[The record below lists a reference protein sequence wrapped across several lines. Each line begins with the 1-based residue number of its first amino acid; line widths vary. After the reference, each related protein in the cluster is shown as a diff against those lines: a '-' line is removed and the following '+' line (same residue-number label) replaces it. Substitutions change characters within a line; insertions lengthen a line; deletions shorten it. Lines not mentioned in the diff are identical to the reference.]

1 MLPQKTLALWL
12 DHGCSSS
19 KSAEVATDAPVHK
32 IVAVEEAHSAP
43 PARAAAHPSAA
54 APAKEGPDWVKIR
67 STLGALGEKTPE
79 ALAAR
84 QKLFSR
90 MDMGGNNVL
99 SLAEIDKGL
108 RDDMGMDDIFDAKPA
123 IMRAF
128 QAAKGAGG
136 KEGNPDYVD
145 RREFRLLMV
154 YLLQYFQLFEV
165 FDELTQED
173 GNRFNYEEFKKG
185 ITHLKIHLD
194 DPKAEFDSMVE
205 AGGHVLFT
213 DFCNWALKKNLGGE
227 EGE

>member
-1 MLPQKTLALWL
+1 M
-12 DHGCSSS
+12 GCSSS

-67 STLGALGEKTPE
+67 STLGALGEKTPVF
-79 ALAAR
+79 LAHVCHT
-84 QKLFSR
+84 Q
-90 MDMGGNNVL
+90 

-154 YLLQYFQLFEV
+154 YLLQYFQLMPPLALHRFEV